1 MRKKAS
7 IHGEKKIKNNNAI
20 PRSSPPTTVGGGLES
35 VCLLEEMAED
45 RELEVS
51 LQEMAID
58 AGKYMKL

>member
-1 MRKKAS
+1 MQYLVA
-7 IHGEKKIKNNNAI
+7 
-20 PRSSPPTTVGGGLES
+20 PPPPTTVGGGLES

-58 AGKYMKL
+58 AGKYMKLWILRSQ